1 MRAARVVLVA
11 LALVGGALLVRG
23 LWIPAKAALGQ
34 MLLERAWTR
43 VVSGEVAPSAAR
55 PWPWA
60 DTWPVARLRLPGRGL
75 DFVVLDGTSGESMAW
90 APGWV
95 RTSAPPGSPG
105 HVVLAGHRDTHFRVL
120 EALRPQEELVLEA
133 PGAERRYRVTE
144 TRVVDESDTR
154 VLAATARP
162 TLTLITCFPFDAVVP
177 GGPLRWVV
185 TAREV
190 RATGP

>member
-1 MRAARVVLVA
+1 MRAARFVLVA
-11 LALVGGALLVRG
+11 LALAGGALVARG

-34 MLLERAWTR
+34 ALLERAWTR
-43 VVSGEVAPSAAR
+43 VESGEIAPSAAR

-60 DTWPVARLRLPGRGL
+60 DTWPVARLRLPERGL
-75 DFVVLDGTSGESMAW
+75 DYVVLDGASGESMAW

-120 EALRPQEELVLEA
+120 ETLRPREELVLET
-133 PGAERRYRVTE
+133 PGAVRRYRVTE
-144 TRVVDESDTR
+144 TRVVDAADTG
-154 VLAATARP
+154 VLAPTSRP

-190 RATGP
+190 RATGS